1 MARQIALLR
10 GINVGPSTKVGM
22 APLRDVFAELG
33 YDEIKTYINSG
44 NVVFS
49 GRKASAA
56 KLEKAIAKAFGFDI
70 PVVLRTRDEL
80 AAVLAEDPLG
90 KVASNPARYL
100 VLFSGGG
107 KIDAERVADVDRD
120 ALKPEVFAI
129 RGSEAYAWLPG
140 GVQGSKLL
148 KQVNE
153 KRLGVTLTARNWRT
167 VEKLLA
173 LADADAA

>member
-33 YDEIKTYINSG
+33 FDEIKTYINSG

-56 KLEKAIAKAFGFDI
+56 KLEQAIAKAFGFDI

-80 AAVLAEDPLG
+80 AAVVAEDPLG

-107 KIDAERVADVDRD
+107 EIDAKRVADVDRD

-129 RGSEAYAWLPG
+129 RGGEAYAWLPG
-140 GVQGSKLL
+140 GVQRSKLL
-148 KQVNE
+148 KQVSE

-173 LADADAA
+173 LADAA